1 MKKTFKIIGIVV
13 VVLLGV
19 LITLPWLFKDKI
31 TDIVKEEAG
40 KSLEAKIDFGDFGVS
55 LIRNFP
61 NFSLSL
67 DDLTISGKGKF
78 ENDTLLKV
86 EKIALTLDLMSVIK
100 GEQYSVKRIAIDKPQ
115 VHLKVLTDSSA
126 NWNITKA
133 DTATKQESDPA
144 SSFKVALNEFSING
158 ATIVF
163 DDKSA
168 KTYAEI
174 IDLNFKLHGDLTSEK
189 TTLNISTSIASLFA
203 DYGGVRYLNNA
214 NATFEAGIE
223 ADMINNLFTFTNNRL
238 TVNQL
243 AVEFEGWLK
252 MLPDAFAMDMK
263 FKAPDTEF
271 KSVLSMVPAIYAK
284 QFADIKTSGK
294 FSLTGFAKGEYREN
308 HLPEFGIAFEV
319 SDGTFQYPAL
329 PAPVNNIAI
338 KTTVVNPGGN
348 ADNTVVD
355 ISRFHI
361 DIVGNP
367 IDLGLKI
374 STPVSDPDLTAR
386 ASGRLD
392 LSSIEKIYP
401 IEQKL
406 NGIITADMG
415 LSGKMSAL
423 SEKNYNAFKAH
434 GTLQVEKLATA
445 VSQLNNDF
453 KINNLIFKFAP
464 EFLELSQMDASLG
477 KSDFKAQGKIT
488 SYLEYLFKNGILEGN
503 LNLQSDYLL
512 VDELMPASSEA
523 ADTATTASQ
532 PPVLPER
539 IHFTASAALKKVVY
553 DKMQIDNLQGKLT
566 LNNQRLTLENLNMAA
581 FGGTLKTNGYFSTPT
596 NNPMEMKLDA
606 DMQNISLQ
614 ALANAVSTVD
624 SLAPVLKKIEG
635 LTSMTMSFKTNLKGD
650 MTPELK
656 SITSSGNLKT
666 SQLKASGIEVL
677 NKASELLKM
686 ENLKTLKINPT
697 NLSYLVQDGKL
708 LVKPFDLKVDQFT
721 GTLAGT
727 TDLETQGLDYVL
739 NLQIPRSTFGAAANS
754 VVDGLVA
761 EINKKGI
768 AYEPGKN
775 VAVDLL
781 IGGHAKKPNVTMKL
795 GKSSGDGSVASD
807 LKAKA
812 EEEFN
817 KKKQEVEAQAKAEI
831 EKQKAAA
838 EARLKQEQEKL
849 KQEAEK
855 KKKELELKAKKEADS
870 LKKKLEQEAK
880 KKLKKFF

>member
-40 KSLEAKIDFGDFGVS
+40 KSLEAKINFGDFGVS

-67 DDLTISGKGKF
+67 EDLTISGKGKF

-223 ADMINNLFTFTNNRL
+223 ADMINNLFTFTSNRL

-294 FSLTGFAKGEYREN
+294 FSLTGFAAGEYREN
-308 HLPEFGIAFEV
+308 HLPEFGIDFEV

-434 GTLQVEKLATA
+434 GTLQIEKLATA

-539 IHFTASAALKKVVY
+539 IHFTASAVLKKVVY

-739 NLQIPRSTFGAAANS
+739 NLQIPRSTFGTAANS

-795 GKSSGDGSVASD
+795 GKSSGGGSVASD

>member
-67 DDLTISGKGKF
+67 EDLTISGKGKF

-308 HLPEFGIAFEV
+308 HLPEFGIDFEV
-319 SDGTFQYPAL
+319 SGGTFQYPAL

-338 KTTVVNPGGN
+338 KTTVVNPGGS

-355 ISRFHI
+355 ISRFHL

-539 IHFTASAALKKVVY
+539 IHFTASAVLKKVVY

-739 NLQIPRSTFGAAANS
+739 NLQIPRSTFGTAANS

-795 GKSSGDGSVASD
+795 GKSSGGGSVASD

>member
-67 DDLTISGKGKF
+67 EDLTISGKGKF

-144 SSFKVALNEFSING
+144 SSFKVALNDFSING

-189 TTLNISTSIASLFA
+189 TTLNISTSIASLIA

-263 FKAPDTEF
+263 FEAPDTEF

-308 HLPEFGIAFEV
+308 HLPEFDIDFEV

-338 KTTVVNPGGN
+338 KTTVVNPGGS

-795 GKSSGDGSVASD
+795 GKSSGGGSVASD

-838 EARLKQEQEKL
+838 EDRLKQEQEKL